1 MPRDVLMTTVP
12 FAATPEER
20 RALTIG
26 IIGAGR
32 LGGTLV
38 GALAAA
44 GYGRLLMASRTPAH
58 ARAVAD
64 AFDVT
69 AVPVVRA
76 VEESALVFLAV
87 PDGAV
92 ASLAETLPWRAGQGV
107 VHLSGALGLDV
118 LAGATRRG
126 ALAGC
131 LHPIQT
137 FPGVL
142 AAEAP
147 RETAPALF
155 RGVTCGLEAHAPL
168 DGLLAAI
175 AGDLGARTVR
185 LEGVERARYHA
196 AAVLVSNDV
205 VALMAAATRTWVA
218 AGLPQDAAREAL
230 APLLLAA
237 AANAARLPPAQALT
251 GPVARGDVATVQRH
265 LEALAGEPELAALYR
280 ALAREL
286 ARLDLGHAPEV
297 SAALRAVLE
306 DDASG
311 D

>member
-1 MPRDVLMTTVP
+1 MTTAP
-12 FAATPEER
+12 AAATPEER

-32 LGGTLV
+32 LGGTLA

-44 GYGRLLMASRTPAH
+44 GYTHVQVASRTDAH

-64 AFDVT
+64 ACGVA
-69 AVPVVRA
+69 AVPVARA
-76 VEESALVFLAV
+76 VEESALVFLGV
-87 PDGAV
+87 PDGAI
-92 ASLAETLPWRAGQGV
+92 ASLAETLPWRSGQGV

-118 LAGATRRG
+118 LAGATGRY

-142 AAEAP
+142 AADDP
-147 RETAPALF
+147 REIAAALF

-185 LEGVERARYHA
+185 LEGVGRARYHA

-205 VALMAAATRTWVA
+205 VALMAAATRTWSA
-218 AGLPQDAAREAL
+218 AGLPEAAAREAL

-237 AANAARLPPAQALT
+237 AANAARLPPERALT
-251 GPVARGDVATVQRH
+251 GPVARGDVATVRRH
-265 LEALAGEPELAALYR
+265 LEALAGEPDLAALYR

-297 SAALRAVLE
+297 SAALRAVLT
-306 DDASG
+306 DDAPE